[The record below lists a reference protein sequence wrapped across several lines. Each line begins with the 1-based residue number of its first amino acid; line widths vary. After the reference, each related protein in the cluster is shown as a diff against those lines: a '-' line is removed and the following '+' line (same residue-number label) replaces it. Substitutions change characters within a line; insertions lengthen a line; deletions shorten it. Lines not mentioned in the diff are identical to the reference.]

1 MKRSRTRKRHR
12 DLAFLASRCAPRRF
26 KRAIEVGECRT
37 GACKE
42 GATGVSQL
50 NSARHAAEQLYVDFL
65 LDRLDQ
71 AAERRLR
78 NAKALRRAGDV
89 PFFRDSDDVAEM
101 PEFHSH
107 TPQGMK
113 IVSNISWL
121 NGIAHANPLTDLKLV
136 AHESRAR
143 HRDCTEIIVLLMSA
157 DTISW

>member
-65 LDRLDQ
+65 LDRLDE

-78 NAKALRRAGDV
+78 NTKALRRAGDV
-89 PFFRDSDDVAEM
+89 PFFGDGDDVPEM
-101 PEFHSH
+101 PEFHCH
-107 TPQGMK
+107 TLQGMRIGSK
-113 IVSNISWL
+113 ISSPDAV
-121 NGIAHANPLTDLKLV
+121 AQANLLT
-136 AHESRAR
+136 
-143 HRDCTEIIVLLMSA
+143 
-157 DTISW
+157 